1 MGNKKVVSAYCYD
14 VAREI
19 FLKEGKDIELNC
31 ISMEQRVCS
40 SLEEIEKFYG
50 VQEPL
55 SHECPICCGTGWA
68 DETKTRICTHCTNYA
83 VNRTRKMA
91 GQNV

>member
-1 MGNKKVVSAYCYD
+1 MGNKKVVSVYCYD

-19 FLKEGKDIELNC
+19 FLKEGKIIELNC

-40 SLEEIEKFYG
+40 SLEDIEKFYG

-55 SHECPICCGTGWA
+55 KHECGYCYGSGYIDAKNFLVCG
-68 DETKTRICTHCTNYA
+68 HCTNYA
-83 VNRTRKMA
+83 VNRTRK
-91 GQNV
+91 